1 MTIALAVLFFLFSV
15 FFSCVG
21 LVLSTKTQRIL
32 EHSVDASSP
41 LVQSFIDNHIF
52 ISNDV
57 ASLLKSVFFILAE
70 ICLIFLAG
78 QSGWGTMVTLLLV
91 LLLFAALLLTESLF
105 LLVASANGFWKRN
118 KKLSALPFIRTMTA
132 LGRSLSRLMPPTIRN
147 FKAETRVAG
156 ISKHNNADRKELM
169 LKGILQFGKETVR
182 DIMTSR
188 VDVVDLDIK
197 TPFSQVVRII
207 ADDNYSRIPVFSG
220 SRDNVV
226 GILYIKDLLPYLD
239 KPDSFRWSFLIR
251 PNLCV
256 PETKKIDNL
265 LREFQ
270 ERKIHIAVV
279 VDEYGGVS
287 GVVTLE
293 DIIEEIVGEIND
305 EYDDENNPYISL
317 GNNSYIFDAKTS
329 LQDFCKLF
337 DLDTAF
343 FDDVDGDSD
352 TLAGLLLDLIGDF
365 PQKHQKVSYRQF
377 NFEILDVDERHISK
391 VKVSLKPHTEA

>member
-1 MTIALAVLFFLFSV
+1 MTIALVALFFILSLY
-15 FFSCVG
+15 FSCVG
-21 LVLSTKTQRIL
+21 LVLSTKTQRML
-32 EHSVDASSP
+32 EHSADAASA
-41 LVQSFIDNHIF
+41 VVASFIEQHIF
-52 ISNDV
+52 TSVDV
-57 ASLLKSVFFILAE
+57 ASLLKWTFFILAE
-70 ICLIFLAG
+70 IALTSVA
-78 QSGWGTMVTLLLV
+78 SAMEWGAVETLLLV
-91 LLLFAALLLTESLF
+91 LALFALQVLIEALF
-105 LLVASANGFWKRN
+105 LLIASAHGFWKRN
-118 KKLSALPFIRTMTA
+118 RRLSAVPFFRPLTA
-132 LGRSLSRLMPPTIRN
+132 LGHGLARLMPPAIRN
-147 FKAETRVAG
+147 FKAESRSAVITG
-156 ISKHNNADRKELM
+156 QSDADRKELM

-188 VDVVDLDIK
+188 LDVVDLDIK
-197 TPFSQVVRII
+197 TPFSKVVRTI
-207 ADDNYSRIPVFSG
+207 ADDNYSRIPVYSG
-220 SRDNVV
+220 SRDNVI

-239 KPDSFRWSFLIR
+239 KPDSFRWSFLVR

-279 VDEYGGVS
+279 IDEYGGVS

-305 EYDDENNPYISL
+305 EYDDENNRYISL

-343 FDDVDGDSD
+343 FDDVAGDSD

-391 VKVSLKPHTEA
+391 VKVSVKSHTEA